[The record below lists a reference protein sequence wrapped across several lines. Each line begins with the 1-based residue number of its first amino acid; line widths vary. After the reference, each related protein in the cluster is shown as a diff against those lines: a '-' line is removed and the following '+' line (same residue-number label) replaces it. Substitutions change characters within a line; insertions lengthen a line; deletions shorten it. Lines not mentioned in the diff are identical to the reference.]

1 VKGLIKAQKS
11 NGGKIPVPQRCS
23 GKLHIISKGE
33 SLFIIAKK
41 YKVPLNK
48 LIKVNSQIEDPDIIY
63 EGQIICVPTREY
75 KNKYGQEYTE
85 VILNSTGKVANA
97 SGVAFI
103 RKVTNDLVV
112 FTTNLPHPKELF
124 PNGESYTAYLLDSA
138 TGNYDK
144 FNLKKVEQF
153 WVGQVK
159 NKPLRKYDGIIIAP
173 NTVSGNLLPGEPVV
187 LEGIIY

>member
-1 VKGLIKAQKS
+1 MKGLKKAQKS
-11 NGGKIPVPQRCS
+11 NGGKMPVPQGCS
-23 GKLHIISKGE
+23 GKLHIITKEE

-41 YKVPLNK
+41 YKVPLNR
-48 LIKVNSQIEDPDIIY
+48 LIEMNGQIKDPDIIY
-63 EGQIICVPTREY
+63 EGQIICVPTRED
-75 KNKYGQEYTE
+75 KDKRRQEYTE
-85 VILNSTGKVANA
+85 VVLNSTGKVANA

-103 RKVTNDLVV
+103 RKTTNDLVV
-112 FTTNLPHPKELF
+112 FTANLPHPRELF

-144 FNLKKVEQF
+144 FNLKKVQDF

-159 NKPLRKYDGIIIAP
+159 DKPLRKYDGIIIAP